1 MLNCFLAG
9 VVLVGFDEVEL
20 AFVVVAA
27 EVVAWEDDEE
37 EDDEE
42 EEWAVMDEV
51 VDWLELSPSDWLIGC
66 TLLMF
71 VASAVDKGC
80 DCSTAE
86 DISLL
91 FYLKLKP
98 KINFYLLNFYF

>member
-9 VVLVGFDEVEL
+9 VVLVGFDKVEL

-27 EVVAWEDDEE
+27 EVVAWEDVEEE

-66 TLLMF
+66 TL
-71 VASAVDKGC
+71 
-80 DCSTAE
+80 
-86 DISLL
+86 
-91 FYLKLKP
+91 YLKVSVTVLTG
-98 KINFYLLNFYF
+98 II